1 VPQGAPQ
8 NFSAVGLTETSVR
21 LAWDLPANKLRN
33 GEIVSYQLIYYQL
46 ADSINVEEQNISGTQ
61 YDVTGLE
68 MNTDY
73 VFQIKAYTVKGA
85 GPWSP
90 RLQYRTFGK
99 RRFFKRSRHVFDMT
113 NN

>member
-1 VPQGAPQ
+1 MVKFSVPQGAPQ

-73 VFQIKAYTVKGA
+73 VFQIKAYTVKVHGFSIEHLESV
-85 GPWSP
+85 GF
-90 RLQYRTFGK
+90 LNGLGMCLT
-99 RRFFKRSRHVFDMT
+99 
-113 NN
+113 